1 MNEKKAKVGV
11 NAMSIVGLVFT
22 IIGAIFLVL
31 GIALGIGLR
40 SELGMESFV
49 FLFTFGGMGS
59 LFFTLGLVFLIT
71 LGNQK
76 KNAQRLLDN
85 GNYVVAEIFDISQ
98 NYNVSVNGRHPFVV
112 SCKYEAVDGTVHIFK
127 SRYLYFNPEPLLKN
141 NVVRVYVDNDNFKKY
156 YVDID
161 EVLPTIVEH

>member
-1 MNEKKAKVGV
+1 MNDRKAKVGV
-11 NAMSIVGLVFT
+11 NAIFIVGLVFT

-31 GIALGIGLR
+31 GIILGIGLR
-40 SELGMESFV
+40 RELGFESV
-49 FLFTFGGMGS
+49 AFLFSFGGMGL
-59 LFFTLGLVFLIT
+59 LFFTLGLVFIIT
-71 LGNQK
+71 LGNK
-76 KNAQRLLDN
+76 KRTSQRLLDN

-112 SCKYEAVDGTVHIFK
+112 SCKYEAMDGAVHIFK

-161 EVLPTIVEH
+161 EVLPTVVEH

>member
-1 MNEKKAKVGV
+1 MENKKVKVGI
-11 NAMSIVGLVFT
+11 NAIFMVGLIFT
-22 IIGAIFLVL
+22 IIGAIFLVV

-40 SELGMESFV
+40 RELGLDAIV
-49 FLFTFGGMGS
+49 FLFSFGGMGS
-59 LFFTLGLVFLIT
+59 LFFVMGLGFLIA
-71 LGNQK
+71 LGNK
-76 KNAQRLLDN
+76 KRTAQRLLNN
-85 GNYVVAEIFDISQ
+85 GNYVIAEIFDILQ
-98 NYNVSVNGRHPFVV
+98 NYNVSVNARHPFVV
-112 SCKYEAVDGTVHIFK
+112 SCKYEAIDGTVHIFK

>member
-1 MNEKKAKVGV
+1 MNDRKAKVGV
-11 NAMSIVGLVFT
+11 NGTSIVGLVFT

-40 SELGMESFV
+40 SEMGIESFV
-49 FLFTFGGMGS
+49 FLFTFGGMGA

-112 SCKYEAVDGTVHIFK
+112 SCTYEAVDGTVHIFK

-141 NVVRVYVDNDNFKKY
+141 NVVRVYVDNDSFKKY

>member
-1 MNEKKAKVGV
+1 
-11 NAMSIVGLVFT
+11 MSIVGLVFT

-31 GIALGIGLR
+31 GIALGIGLK

-98 NYNVSVNGRHPFVV
+98 NYNVSVNGRHPFAASV
-112 SCKYEAVDGTVHIFK
+112 STSFIILSIAVNCFSLMRMTSSIEALSAVSMPAQIA
-127 SRYLYFNPEPLLKN
+127 
-141 NVVRVYVDNDNFKKY
+141 
-156 YVDID
+156 
-161 EVLPTIVEH
+161 

>member
-1 MNEKKAKVGV
+1 MQFHYNEV
-11 NAMSIVGLVFT
+11 
-22 IIGAIFLVL
+22 
-31 GIALGIGLR
+31 
-40 SELGMESFV
+40 
-49 FLFTFGGMGS
+49 
-59 LFFTLGLVFLIT
+59 
-71 LGNQK
+71 
-76 KNAQRLLDN
+76 QR
-85 GNYVVAEIFDISQ
+85 GFFDISQ

-141 NVVRVYVDNDNFKKY
+141 NVVHVYVDNNSFKKY

>member
-1 MNEKKAKVGV
+1 MNEKKVKVGL
-11 NAMSIVGLVFT
+11 NAVGIVGIVFT
-22 IIGAIFLVL
+22 IIGAFFLVL
-31 GIALGIGLR
+31 GIVMGIGLR
-40 SELGMESFV
+40 SEMGFESIV
-49 FLFTFGGMGS
+49 FLFSFGGIG
-59 LFFTLGLVFLIT
+59 LFFFVLGLTFLIT

-76 KNAQRLLDN
+76 KTAQRLLEN

-98 NYNVSVNGRHPFVV
+98 NYNVSVGNKHPFVV

>member
-1 MNEKKAKVGV
+1 MNEKKAKVGMS
-11 NAMSIVGLVFT
+11 ATSIVGIVFT
-22 IIGAIFLVL
+22 IIGVFFLIL
-31 GIALGIGLR
+31 GIILGIGLR
-40 SELGMESFV
+40 SEIGMESFA
-49 FLFTFGGMGS
+49 FLFAFGGMGL
-59 LFFTLGLVFLIT
+59 LFFTLGLVCLIT

-98 NYNVSVNGRHPFVV
+98 NYNVSVANKHPFMV
-112 SCKYEAVDGTVHIFK
+112 SCKYETVDGTVHIFK

-161 EVLPTIVEH
+161 EVLLTIVEH

>member
-1 MNEKKAKVGV
+1 M
-11 NAMSIVGLVFT
+11 GL
-22 IIGAIFLVL
+22 
-31 GIALGIGLR
+31 
-40 SELGMESFV
+40 
-49 FLFTFGGMGS
+49 
-59 LFFTLGLVFLIT
+59 LFFSLGLVFLIT

-76 KNAQRLLDN
+76 KNARRLLEN

-98 NYNVSVNGRHPFVV
+98 NYNVSVNNKHPFVV

>member
-1 MNEKKAKVGV
+1 MNEKKVKVGL
-11 NAMSIVGLVFT
+11 NATGIVGIVFT
-22 IIGAIFLVL
+22 IIGVFFLVL
-31 GIALGIGLR
+31 GIVMGIGLR
-40 SELGMESFV
+40 SEMGFESIV
-49 FLFTFGGMGS
+49 FLFSFGGIG
-59 LFFTLGLVFLIT
+59 LFFFVLGLTFLIT

-76 KNAQRLLDN
+76 KTAQRLLEN

-98 NYNVSVNGRHPFVV
+98 NYNVSVNNKHPFVV

>member
-1 MNEKKAKVGV
+1 MNEKKVKVGL
-11 NAMSIVGLVFT
+11 NAVGIVGIVFT
-22 IIGAIFLVL
+22 ILGAVFLVL
-31 GIALGIGLR
+31 GIVMGIGLR
-40 SELGMESFV
+40 REMGVGSFA
-49 FLFTFGGMGS
+49 FLFAFGGMGT

-76 KNAQRLLDN
+76 KNAQRLLEN

-98 NYNVSVNGRHPFVV
+98 NYNVSVNNKHPFVV

>member
-1 MNEKKAKVGV
+1 MNEKKVKVGL
-11 NAMSIVGLVFT
+11 NAVGIVGIVFT

-31 GIALGIGLR
+31 GIVMGIGLR
-40 SELGMESFV
+40 SEMGVGSIA
-49 FLFTFGGMGS
+49 FLFAFGGMGL

-76 KNAQRLLDN
+76 KNAKRLLEN
-85 GNYVVAEIFDISQ
+85 GNYVIAEIFDISQ
-98 NYNVSVNGRHPFVV
+98 NYNVSVNNKHPFIV
-112 SCKYEAVDGTVHIFK
+112 SCKYEAMDGVVHIFK

>member
-1 MNEKKAKVGV
+1 MNDKKAKVGI
-11 NAMSIVGLVFT
+11 NAVFIVGLVFT
-22 IIGAIFLVL
+22 IIGAVFLVL
-31 GIALGIGLR
+31 GIILGIGLR
-40 SELGMESFV
+40 SELGSESIV
-49 FLFTFGGMGS
+49 FTFTFGGMGL
-59 LFFTLGLVFLIT
+59 LFFAFGLGFLIT

-76 KNAQRLLDN
+76 RTAQRLLEN

-98 NYNVSVNGRHPFVV
+98 EYNVRVNGRHPFIIN
-112 SCKYEAVDGTVHIFK
+112 CKYEAMDGTVHIFK

-161 EVLPTIVEH
+161 EVLPKIINH

>member
-11 NAMSIVGLVFT
+11 NATSIVGLVFT

-31 GIALGIGLR
+31 GIVLGIGLR
-40 SELGMESFV
+40 KVIGIESIV
-49 FLFTFGGMGS
+49 FLFTFCGMGT
-59 LFFTLGLVFLIT
+59 LFLSVGLVFLIT

-98 NYNVSVNGRHPFVV
+98 NYNVSVNGRHPFMV

-156 YVDID
+156 YMDID